1 MGGKRQKLVHQ
12 SGVAH
17 VTGGLAHLIVRAGR
31 LQVGRGRD
39 VGHVDGV
46 VGARGGAGGVSG
58 VSVVSVV
65 SVVSGV
71 GGVGGVGGGPFAS
84 GQYSTQG
91 TQEHLLEGG
100 ARVFVHQRHRF
111 GRHFLHELGPFPE
124 QGGAGGLN
132 GVRSG
137 LEVRVVGSMFHLESG

>member
-1 MGGKRQKLVHQ
+1 MVHQ

-17 VTGGLAHLIVRAGR
+17 VAGGLAHLIVRAGG

-58 VSVVSVV
+58 VS
-65 SVVSGV
+65 
-71 GGVGGVGGGPFAS
+71 GGPFAS

-91 TQEHLLEGG
+91 TQEHLLESGT
-100 ARVFVHQRHRF
+100 RVLV
-111 GRHFLHELGPFPE
+111 
-124 QGGAGGLN
+124 
-132 GVRSG
+132 
-137 LEVRVVGSMFHLESG
+137 HLESG

>member
-1 MGGKRQKLVHQ
+1 MPGGVVGGKRQKLVHQ

-17 VTGGLAHLIVRAGR
+17 VAGGLAHLIVRAGG

-58 VSVVSVV
+58 VSGASG
-65 SVVSGV
+65 VSGV

-100 ARVFVHQRHRF
+100 ARVFVH
-111 GRHFLHELGPFPE
+111 
-124 QGGAGGLN
+124 
-132 GVRSG
+132 
-137 LEVRVVGSMFHLESG
+137 LESG